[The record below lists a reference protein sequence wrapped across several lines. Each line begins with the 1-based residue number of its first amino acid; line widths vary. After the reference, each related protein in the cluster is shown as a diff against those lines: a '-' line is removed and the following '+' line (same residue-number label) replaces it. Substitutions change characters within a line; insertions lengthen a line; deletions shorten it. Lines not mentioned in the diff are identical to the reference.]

1 VSSSTATIAAA
12 SVRSGQANAL
22 AKFDAPAFSVPIHPG
37 HALGWALV
45 ALGIA
50 NLGRIPVF
58 STGDRDAAIVLN
70 DVFVAGLASFC
81 VIAAVLRRSLWLDRV
96 AIWALAFAAVGFF
109 SAIISAP
116 QYGLS
121 AAQLLIALSYLARW
135 LVYFGVYLF
144 VINNVRVDQIPG
156 IWSVFVKVMLAF
168 AIFGIFQSFFLPDFA
183 QLVYPDSRASDW
195 DAQGHRL
202 VTTVLDPNLAAS
214 MILLVLL
221 VQLAQI
227 ACGAKVAWWQPATF
241 LLALTLT
248 LSRSG
253 LLAFV
258 AGVIVILFARGISLR
273 LLRLFGIILFF
284 STALVPRLISL
295 LQAYAR
301 FDVGAGSSAGT
312 RVFAWLVAFE
322 TIARHPVIGVGFN
335 TYGYVKNDM
344 GIELSGASA
353 YGSDGGLIF
362 ATVMTGL
369 VGLCFYVCML
379 AAVFARCRRLWR
391 RLDLN
396 AEQRGLA
403 IGVAAG
409 IVALCVHSLFANSL
423 FTTFVME
430 MMWVLWGLTFVL
442 AKGAGTERR
451 GA

>member
-1 VSSSTATIAAA
+1 
-12 SVRSGQANAL
+12 
-22 AKFDAPAFSVPIHPG
+22 
-37 HALGWALV
+37 V

-58 STGDRDAAIVLN
+58 STGDRDAAVVLN
-70 DVFVAGLASFC
+70 DLFVGGLTSFC
-81 VIAAVLRRSLWLDRV
+81 IIAAVLRRSLWIDRV
-96 AIWALAFAAVGFF
+96 GLCALAFAAVGFG
-109 SAIISAP
+109 SAIVAASE
-116 QYGLS
+116 YSLS
-121 AAQLLIALSYLARW
+121 AAQLAISLSYLARW

-144 VINNVRVDQIPG
+144 VINNVRIEQIPG

-183 QLVYPDSRASDW
+183 QKVYPDSLASDR

-227 ACGAKVAWWQPATF
+227 AVGAKVRGWQPATF

-253 LLAFV
+253 LLAFFV
-258 AGVIVILFARGISLR
+258 GVIVILFARGISLR
-273 LLRLFGIILFF
+273 LVRLFGIILFL

-301 FDVGAGSSAGT
+301 FDVGSGSSAGT

-322 TIARHPVIGVGFN
+322 TIAQHPVIGVGFN
-335 TYGYVKNDM
+335 TYGYVKNSL

-362 ATVMTGL
+362 ATVMTGV
-369 VGLCFYVCML
+369 VGLSLYLLML
-379 AAVFARCRRLWR
+379 GTLFSRCRRLWR
-391 RLDLN
+391 RPELDP
-396 AEQRGLA
+396 EQRGLA

-409 IVALCVHSLFANSL
+409 IAAICVHSLFANSL

-442 AKGAGTERR
+442 DNGRATTPLRAR
-451 GA
+451 

>member
-1 VSSSTATIAAA
+1 
-12 SVRSGQANAL
+12 VRRGLANAL
-22 AKFDAPAFSVPIHPG
+22 VKFDAPAFSVPIQPG

-58 STGDRDAAIVLN
+58 STGDREAAVVLN
-70 DVFVAGLASFC
+70 DLFVAGLTSFC
-81 VIAAVLRRSLWLDRV
+81 IIAAVLRRSLLLDRV
-96 AIWALAFAAVGFF
+96 AVFALGFAMVGLCSAVL
-109 SAIISAP
+109 AAP

-121 AAQLLIALSYLARW
+121 APQLMIALSYLARW

-144 VINNVRVDQIPG
+144 VINNVRVEQVPG

-183 QLVYPDSRASDW
+183 QIVYPESRASDW

-227 ACGAKVAWWQPATF
+227 ACGAKIPWWQPSAF

-253 LLAFV
+253 LLAF
-258 AGVIVILFARGISLR
+258 GIGLTVIVLARGISLR
-273 LLRLFGIILFF
+273 LLRLFGIILFL
-284 STALVPRLISL
+284 SVALVPRLIGL

-301 FDVGAGSSAGT
+301 FDVGSGSSAGT

-322 TIARHPVIGVGFN
+322 TIAQHPFIGVGFN
-335 TYGYVKNDM
+335 TYGYVKNSA

-362 ATVMTGL
+362 AAVMTGI
-369 VGLCFYVCML
+369 VGLVLYLLML
-379 AAVFARCRRLWR
+379 SAVFSRCRRLWR
-391 RLDLN
+391 RAN
-396 AEQRGLA
+396 ANPEQRGLA

-409 IVALCVHSLFANSL
+409 IVAICIHSLFANSL

-430 MMWVLWGLTFVL
+430 MMWVLWGLMFVM
-442 AKGAGTERR
+442 ERR
-451 GA
+451 LAPDEPATQ